1 MLKRILP
8 VLLLLAAVV
17 AAPLWLRRD
26 TKVVDAG
33 SAEDRLVILTP
44 HNDSIR
50 KEFGEAFA
58 EHWRARTGRSIHVDW
73 RAPGG
78 GGEIRRLIDG
88 AFEAAEALG
97 KRGTEFDLF
106 FGGGTK
112 DFITQAKSGR
122 LAELEVFDRHPE
134 WFSDE
139 RIPADFSGETY
150 YDPEHRWV
158 GVCVSQFG
166 IVYNKD
172 MLRRMGAAAPE
183 RWEDLADPRYFG
195 RLALADPT
203 KSSSVTQAF
212 EMIVQEQMQAVIRA
226 RGDTPE
232 ARREGWKRGLNLLQD
247 LGANARYFTDSASKI
262 PHDVAAGNAAAGT
275 AIDFY
280 GLGATYDPAKGLMFT
295 LPVQIANDSATGFVD
310 ALLSVTVNQATGE
323 IGTRVDL
330 GFD

>member
-122 LAELEVFDRHPE
+122 LAELEVFDLGGLRLAKALVEGGLYVVGDPDDVAGQIRDFWEGVGGFGTFLMLGHDWARPDRTRPPGRHP
-134 WFSDE
+134 
-139 RIPADFSGETY
+139 RGLCQLGEGNAG
-150 YDPEHRWV
+150 
-158 GVCVSQFG
+158 GVVSS
-166 IVYNKD
+166 
-172 MLRRMGAAAPE
+172 A
-183 RWEDLADPRYFG
+183 
-195 RLALADPT
+195 
-203 KSSSVTQAF
+203 
-212 EMIVQEQMQAVIRA
+212 QAVE
-226 RGDTPE
+226 RGTG
-232 ARREGWKRGLNLLQD
+232 R
-247 LGANARYFTDSASKI
+247 T
-262 PHDVAAGNAAAGT
+262 AGEPG
-275 AIDFY
+275 
-280 GLGATYDPAKGLMFT
+280 
-295 LPVQIANDSATGFVD
+295 
-310 ALLSVTVNQATGE
+310 
-323 IGTRVDL
+323 
-330 GFD
+330 